1 MIEKIRTFLQVKD
14 RDMGLNDC
22 IIFFCGMLV
31 GWFILVIFYLL
42 MVLI

>member
-31 GWFILVIFYLL
+31 GWFILTIVYLFMML
-42 MVLI
+42 L

>member
-14 RDMGLNDC
+14 RDMGLNDS

-31 GWFILVIFYLL
+31 GWFILVVFYLL
-42 MVLI
+42 MMLI